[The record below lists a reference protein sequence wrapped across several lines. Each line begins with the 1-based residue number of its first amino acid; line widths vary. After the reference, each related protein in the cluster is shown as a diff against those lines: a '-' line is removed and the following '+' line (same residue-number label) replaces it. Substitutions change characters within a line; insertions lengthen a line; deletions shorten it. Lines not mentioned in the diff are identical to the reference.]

1 MADVAQEDAANHLAG
16 LVLHREGDL
25 ALALNDVVEPA
36 RALIGRHAPR
46 TGTDQELLGVVGP
59 GLPRIHVCP
68 GKGPNARART
78 RGYGVPISY
87 RHYLLLSGKTCAKH
101 VNCRQVDFN
110 DLTAVSVAGHDFHC
124 ARAQLQGSGEQ
135 HVPQGRSAKAALA
148 YHSRVVYQA
157 PKGTQDILPE
167 DEPFWAFVEAE
178 MRRQARL
185 ANYGEIRTPTF
196 EETGVFARG
205 VGATTDI
212 VEKEMYTFL
221 DKGGDSM
228 TLRPEATAGI
238 VRAYLQRG
246 MASRPQ
252 PVKLYMLLS
261 TFRYDKPQKGRF
273 REFRQIDFEAIGEP
287 DPSIDAEL
295 VALQWRLYAAL
306 GLRNLSLQVNSIGD
320 QKCRPAYIATL
331 AEYFREHIDGLC
343 EECQRRLETNPLR
356 LLDEKR
362 RECQAVLEGAP
373 KSADH
378 LCDECRGH
386 FEAWLGYVDS
396 AGIPFSI
403 DSRLVRGLDYY
414 TRSVWEVHPPLVG
427 SQSALGG
434 GGRYD
439 GLAEQLGGRPT
450 PGVGFATGVERIIL
464 ELKDQQVL
472 VPPVG
477 TLRAFVVYR
486 NLEAKR
492 LAFDVAETLRA
503 EGISADLTFS
513 DRALR
518 KQLAAADR
526 AGAQYTIVVGE
537 DGLAADTVFVKE
549 MGSGEQREVRRDE
562 LVQTL
567 RQGNAAP
574 E

>member
-1 MADVAQEDAANHLAG
+1 VG
-16 LVLHREGDL
+16 S
-25 ALALNDVVEPA
+25 
-36 RALIGRHAPR
+36 IGTA
-46 TGTDQELLGVVGP
+46 
-59 GLPRIHVCP
+59 
-68 GKGPNARART
+68 KG
-78 RGYGVPISY
+78 S
-87 RHYLLLSGKTCAKH
+87 LKS
-101 VNCRQVDFN
+101 
-110 DLTAVSVAGHDFHC
+110 
-124 ARAQLQGSGEQ
+124 
-135 HVPQGRSAKAALA
+135 ALA
-148 YHSRVVYQA
+148 YHSDVYQA

-167 DEPFWAFVEAE
+167 DEPYWAFVEGE

-196 EETGVFARG
+196 EDTHVFARG
-205 VGATTDI
+205 VGEGTDI

-273 REFRQIDFEAIGEP
+273 REFRQIDFEAIGEA
-287 DPSIDAEL
+287 DPAIDAEL
-295 VALQWRLYAAL
+295 VALQWRMYASL
-306 GLRNLSLQVNSIGD
+306 GLRNLSLKVNSIGD
-320 QKCRPAYIATL
+320 YKCRPGYVARL

-343 EECQRRLETNPLR
+343 AECQRRLEINPLR

-362 RECQAVLEGAP
+362 PECQKVLEGAP
-373 KSADH
+373 RSADH

-386 FEAWLGYVDS
+386 FESWLGYVER
-396 AGIPFSI
+396 AGIPFTI

-414 TRSVWEVHPPLVG
+414 TRSVWEVHPPNVG

-439 GLAEQLGGRPT
+439 GLAEQLGGRST

-464 ELKDQQVL
+464 ELKDQHVAIPSL
-472 VPPVG
+472 G

-486 NLEAKR
+486 NEGAKQ
-492 LAFDVAETLRA
+492 VAYEMVEDLRA
-503 EGISADLTFS
+503 EGISADMPFG

-526 AGAQYTIVVGE
+526 AGAQYAIVVGE
-537 DGLAADTVFVKE
+537 DGLGPDEVFLKE
-549 MGSGEQREVRRDE
+549 MRSGDQRQVRRAE
-562 LVQTL
+562 LVQAL
-567 RQGNAAP
+567 RQAGDAAVD
-574 E
+574 